1 MEPNSLKWVGS
12 SCGLHGPYIFYKAFK
27 FYRDG
32 KPRILSLGD
41 FFFVRCKPEDP
52 ICIAE
57 LQLLWEERTS
67 KQLLSSSKLYF
78 LPEDTP
84 LGRTVTHG
92 EHEVIAVSEKVI
104 VRLEDLVKWTIPDFS
119 GWAHGLK
126 AEPLKPSV
134 LRELGTNGR
143 REALHRYRESTL
155 TSGLNFKD
163 VQRERAQLGQEEDGR
178 KVLVLSYPQYCRY
191 RSVLARLRE
200 QPSSL
205 LIDHTVLA
213 LGGIAALGGSTRI
226 LYCRDTFEHPALLQ
240 NESIC
245 DEFAPNLKGRPR
257 KKKLSISQRRDFQG
271 QAQGQGSSGS
281 TQGST
286 AVAAQDPSSP
296 ESKTTTKVKPN
307 CKTVPN
313 GKITPASKHKANGLS
328 KKSSAEEKERGKD
341 KEKEKEE
348 RSEKEEKKEEETS
361 EESRAEEQAFLVA
374 LYKYMKDRD
383 TPIERIPFLGF
394 KQINLWTMF
403 QAAQKLGGYELITV
417 RRQWKHVYDEL
428 GGNPSSTSAATCTRR
443 HYERLLLPYE
453 RHIKGEQDKPLPLAK
468 PRKQEASQEKTSGAK
483 AKGVG
488 AKKLK
493 GPHNPKLGS
502 KKDRGETVKGQ
513 EQSQDSKGKEESHE
527 LSTDIKQEVSM
538 RDEPIVIEEEELHL
552 TLKKEE
558 SLAVEQPSPLCPK
571 EPDCRTPHDGLP
583 LHTGSGPQ
591 PEWRQISEA
600 LQAKLTCEQQTEGHF
615 IPKNPYLP
623 HRWDQ
628 NKPAGHVALP
638 EASSRVKDSIESHGG
653 RVGKVLPMCKQA
665 ERQCV
670 DLSIDS
676 FPEKEDYGVIKK
688 ESSQGPAQ
696 TAAYCKASQG
706 VMSPLAK
713 KKLLSQVCE
722 SNPFSFTS
730 PSLQPPPSTA
740 ASSLPV
746 ISVAEREKE
755 KIKGEEEVVGQRHG
769 CVSDNIP
776 EVAPIFRPSVI
787 QHAQSSKPHQQA
799 TSGPSERSASGELSE
814 TYNCRTSHHLQPQV
828 NPPWQPYLPQSHTQ
842 DSVENAGEKL
852 LQGPAAPPRSYA
864 ADCYSS
870 PHLHSLYRQ
879 TENCLSQERIVSF
892 ANGERREH
900 YTRDREGSQGFVCG
914 GLEQEGLAYRSH
926 YSDRTQ
932 THGESRE
939 ADDEPRDFTISKPLS
954 QRVSSFSKPSFCSL
968 PYPIMHQGLDSHPKA
983 CRVPPMTISPPK
995 QSSSE
1000 SSQPFPS
1007 PKASSDSSLTIPIR
1021 PSKRSLLE
1029 PDNEEVPE
1037 RKVRVVTP
1045 IHPAGSIRRSDPE
1058 ELKPAEPAHAVHLNN
1073 HLPEG
1078 HPTTTFPP
1086 PHAAHLYPSMYPP
1099 GSLVSPG
1106 AQDGL
1111 QQHPGLQY
1119 LKSQSAVSP
1128 LVPSLAFHPM
1138 MLHRQ
1143 LLASSA
1149 SPHHFYRHPGGAA
1162 LYGDLL
1168 HHLYPLSTLPPPQL
1182 SSVHPS
1188 TRL

>member
-27 FYRDG
+27 FNRDT
-32 KPRILSLGD
+32 KPRILALGD

-84 LGRTVTHG
+84 QGRTVANG

-104 VRLEDLVKWTIPDFS
+104 VRLEDLVKWTVPDFS
-119 GWAHGLK
+119 GWANGLK
-126 AEPLKPSV
+126 VEPLKPSV

-226 LYCRDTFEHPALLQ
+226 LYCRDTFEHPTLLQ

-257 KKKLSISQRRDFQG
+257 KKKLSFSQRRDSQG
-271 QAQGQGSSGS
+271 QAQGQGLSGS
-281 TQGST
+281 TQSST
-286 AVAAQDPSSP
+286 SAAVQDPSSP
-296 ESKTTTKVKPN
+296 ESKAANKVRPT

-313 GKITPASKHKANGLS
+313 GKITTPAKQKATGLG
-328 KKSSAEEKERGKD
+328 KKSSAEEKERGK
-341 KEKEKEE
+341 EKEKEE
-348 RSEKEEKKEEETS
+348 RSEKKEEKKEEETS

-374 LYKYMKDRD
+374 LYKYMKERD

-468 PRKQEASQEKTSGAK
+468 PRKQDAGQEKASAAGVK

-493 GPHNPKLGS
+493 SPNNSKLAS
-502 KKDRGETVKGQ
+502 KKDRGETAKGQ
-513 EQSQDSKGKEESHE
+513 EQSQNSKGPEENHE
-527 LSTDIKQEVSM
+527 LSAAIKKEVSLL
-538 RDEPIVIEEEELHL
+538 DEPIVIEEKESNL
-552 TLKKEE
+552 TPKKEE
-558 SLAVEQPSPLCPK
+558 ALAVEQPPSLCSK
-571 EPDCRTPHDGLP
+571 EPDCRAPQAGLP
-583 LHTGSGPQ
+583 LNTGPAPQ
-591 PEWRQISEA
+591 TEWRQISEA
-600 LQAKLTCEQQTEGHF
+600 VQAKLMGEQQTEGHF
-615 IPKNPYLP
+615 IPKNPYLL

-628 NKPAGHVALP
+628 NKSAGHIALP
-638 EASSRVKDSIESHGG
+638 ESFSKVKDSNENHGG
-653 RVGKVLPMCKQA
+653 RVGKVLPMCKPTDG
-665 ERQCV
+665 QCMN
-670 DLSIDS
+670 LSTDS
-676 FPEKEDYGVIKK
+676 YLDKEDYGVNKK
-688 ESSQGPAQ
+688 EAAQGPGQA
-696 TAAYCKASQG
+696 AAYCKTSQG

-722 SNPFSFTS
+722 SKSFSFT
-730 PSLQPPPSTA
+730 LQPPPPTA

-746 ISVAEREKE
+746 ISVAEQEKE
-755 KIKGEEEVVGQRHG
+755 KRKSEEELVGQKRG
-769 CVSDNIP
+769 CSSDSIP

-787 QHAQSSKPHQQA
+787 QHAQSSKAHQQPS
-799 TSGPSERSASGELSE
+799 SGPSERTTGGELSD
-814 TYNCRTSHHLQPQV
+814 TYSCRTSHHLQPQV
-828 NPPWQPYLPQSHTQ
+828 SAPWQPYLPRTQ
-842 DSVENAGEKL
+842 DAVENGGEKL
-852 LQGPAAPPRSYA
+852 LQGPASQSRTYTG
-864 ADCYSS
+864 DCYSS

-879 TENCLSQERIVSF
+879 TESCLSQERMGGFSS
-892 ANGERREH
+892 GEQREH

-914 GLEQEGLAYRSH
+914 SLEQEGLAYRSH

-939 ADDEPRDFTISKPLS
+939 AEDEPRDFTISKPLS
-954 QRVSSFSKPSFCSL
+954 QRVSSFSKPPFCSL
-968 PYPIMHQGLDSHPKA
+968 SYPIMHQSLDSHPKA

-995 QSSSE
+995 QSPEQSP
-1000 SSQPFPS
+1000 QPFPS
-1007 PKASSDSSLTIPIR
+1007 PKASGESPLTSQIR
-1021 PSKRSLLE
+1021 PSKRSLVE
-1029 PDNEEVPE
+1029 PESEDAPE

-1045 IHPAGSIRRSDPE
+1045 IHPASTIRRSDPE
-1058 ELKPAEPAHAVHLNN
+1058 ELKPAEPAHAIHLNN

-1078 HPTTTFPP
+1078 HATTTFPP
-1086 PHAAHLYPSMYPP
+1086 PHAAPLYAGMYPH
-1099 GSLVSPG
+1099 GSLVTPG

-1111 QQHPGLQY
+1111 QQHPSLQY

-1128 LVPSLAFHPM
+1128 LVPPLAFHSM

-1143 LLASSA
+1143 LLASSP

>member
-27 FYRDG
+27 FNRDA
-32 KPRILSLGD
+32 KPRILALGD

-84 LGRTVTHG
+84 QGRIVAHG

-104 VRLEDLVKWTIPDFS
+104 VRLEDLVKWTVPDFS
-119 GWAHGLK
+119 GWGNGLK
-126 AEPLKPSV
+126 VEPLKSSV

-200 QPSSL
+200 QPSPL

-226 LYCRDTFEHPALLQ
+226 LYCRDTFDHPTLLQ
-240 NESIC
+240 YESIC

-257 KKKLSISQRRDFQG
+257 KKKLSISQRRDSQG

-281 TQGST
+281 SQSST

-313 GKITPASKHKANGLS
+313 GKITTPAKQKTTGLN
-328 KKSSAEEKERGKD
+328 KKSSTEEKDRG
-341 KEKEKEE
+341 KEKEE
-348 RSEKEEKKEEETS
+348 RSERREEKKEDEAS
-361 EESRAEEQAFLVA
+361 EENRAEEQAFLVA
-374 LYKYMKDRD
+374 LYKYMKERD

-468 PRKQEASQEKTSGAK
+468 PRKQESSQEKASATGAK

-488 AKKLK
+488 AKKPK
-493 GPHNPKLGS
+493 GPNNLQPGS

-513 EQSQDSKGKEESHE
+513 EHSQDSNGKEENYE
-527 LSTDIKQEVSM
+527 LSTAIKKEVSLQE
-538 RDEPIVIEEEELHL
+538 EPIVIEEEELHL

-558 SLAVEQPSPLCPK
+558 SLAVEQSSSLCPK
-571 EPDCRTPHDGLP
+571 EPDCRAPHAGLP
-583 LHTGSGPQ
+583 LHMGPGPH
-591 PEWRQISEA
+591 PEWRPVSEA
-600 LQAKLTCEQQTEGHF
+600 LQSKLSGEQQTEGHF

-638 EASSRVKDSIESHGG
+638 EPFSKVKDFIENHGG

-665 ERQCV
+665 DGQCI
-670 DLSIDS
+670 DLSTDS
-676 FPEKEDYGVIKK
+676 FPEKDDYGVIKK
-688 ESSQGPAQ
+688 ESSQSSGQ

-722 SNPFSFTS
+722 SNSFTFS
-730 PSLQPPPSTA
+730 SHPLQPPPPTT

-746 ISVAEREKE
+746 ISVAERDKE
-755 KIKGEEEVVGQRHG
+755 KKKSEEEVIGQRRG
-769 CVSDNIP
+769 SDNIP

-787 QHAQSSKPHQQA
+787 QHAQSSKAHQQ
-799 TSGPSERSASGELSE
+799 TNNGQSERSISGDLSD
-814 TYNCRTSHHLQPQV
+814 TYSCRTSHQIQLKV
-828 NPPWQPYLPQSHTQ
+828 SAPWQPYLPQTQ
-842 DSVENAGEKL
+842 DGAENNGEKL
-852 LQGPAAPPRSYA
+852 LQGPAAQSRSYPG
-864 ADCYSS
+864 DCYSS

-879 TENCLSQERIVSF
+879 TESCLNQERLVGF
-892 ANGERREH
+892 ASGERREH

-914 GLEQEGLAYRSH
+914 SLEQEGLAYRSH

-932 THGESRE
+932 TREESRE
-939 ADDEPRDFTISKPLS
+939 TEDEPRDFTVSKPLS
-954 QRVSSFSKPSFCSL
+954 QRVSSFSKPTFCSL
-968 PYPIMHQGLDSHPKA
+968 PYSIMHQGLDSHPKA
-983 CRVPPMTISPPK
+983 CRVPPMTICPPK
-995 QSSSE
+995 QSSVE
-1000 SSQPFPS
+1000 SSQTFPS
-1007 PKASSDSSLTIPIR
+1007 SKASGELSLTSPIR
-1021 PSKRSLLE
+1021 PNKRSLVE
-1029 PDNEEVPE
+1029 PESEDAPE

-1045 IHPAGSIRRSDPE
+1045 IHPAGTIRRSDPE
-1058 ELKPAEPAHAVHLNN
+1058 ELKPAEPAHAIHLNN

-1086 PHAAHLYPSMYPP
+1086 PHAAPLYAGMYPH
-1099 GSLVSPG
+1099 GSLVSAG
-1106 AQDGL
+1106 AQDRL

-1128 LVPSLAFHPM
+1128 LVPPLPFPPVM
-1138 MLHRQ
+1138 FHRQ
-1143 LLASSA
+1143 LLPSSP

>member
-27 FYRDG
+27 FNRDS

-84 LGRTVTHG
+84 QGRTVTHG

-104 VRLEDLVKWTIPDFS
+104 VRLEDLVKWTVPDFS
-119 GWAHGLK
+119 GWSHCLK
-126 AEPLKPSV
+126 AEPLKQSV

-226 LYCRDTFEHPALLQ
+226 LYCRDTFENPALLQ

-257 KKKLSISQRRDFQG
+257 KKKLSISQRRDSQS
-271 QAQGQGSSGS
+271 QAQGQGSSWLN
-281 TQGST
+281 QGSN
-286 AVAAQDPSSP
+286 ARAAQDPCSP
-296 ESKTTTKVKPN
+296 ETRTTSKVKPN

-313 GKITPASKHKANGLS
+313 GKITTAAKHKASSLS
-328 KKSSAEEKERGKD
+328 KRSSAEEKERGKD

-348 RSEKEEKKEEETS
+348 RNEKEEKKEEETS
-361 EESRAEEQAFLVA
+361 EESRAEEQAFLVE
-374 LYKYMKDRD
+374 LYKYMKERD

-453 RHIKGEQDKPLPLAK
+453 RHIKGEQDKPLPLTK
-468 PRKQEASQEKTSGAK
+468 PRKQEASQEKASGAK

-493 GPHNPKLGS
+493 VPITPKLES

-513 EQSQDSKGKEESHE
+513 EQSQDSKEKEENHE
-527 LSTDIKQEVSM
+527 LSTAIKQEISL

-558 SLAVEQPSPLCPK
+558 SLAGEQPSSLCPK
-571 EPDCRTPHDGLP
+571 EPDCRAPHAGLL
-583 LHTGSGPQ
+583 LHTGPGPQ
-591 PEWRQISEA
+591 LEWRQISEV
-600 LQAKLTCEQQTEGHF
+600 LQVKRSCEQQTEGHF

-638 EASSRVKDSIESHGG
+638 ESSSRVKDSTENHGG
-653 RVGKVLPMCKQA
+653 RVGKVLPMCKQ
-665 ERQCV
+665 EDRQCI
-670 DLSIDS
+670 DLSTDS

-688 ESSQGPAQ
+688 ESTQSPAQ
-696 TAAYCKASQG
+696 TAAYCKTRQG

-730 PSLQPPPSTA
+730 SSLRPPPPTA

-755 KIKGEEEVVGQRHG
+755 KRKGEEEVAGQRS
-769 CVSDNIP
+769 VSDNIP
-776 EVAPIFRPSVI
+776 EVSPIFRPSVI

-799 TSGPSERSASGELSE
+799 TSGPSERSTAGELSD
-814 TYNCRTSHHLQPQV
+814 TFSCRTSHHLQPQV
-828 NPPWQPYLPQSHTQ
+828 SAPWQPYLTRTRAQ
-842 DSVENAGEKL
+842 DGVENTGESL
-852 LQGPAAPPRSYA
+852 LHGPAAQSRSYA
-864 ADCYSS
+864 GDCYSS

-879 TENCLSQERIVSF
+879 TENCLSQERMASF
-892 ANGERREH
+892 PNGERREH
-900 YTRDREGSQGFVCG
+900 YARDREGSQGFVCG
-914 GLEQEGLAYRSH
+914 GLEQEGLAFRSH

-932 THGESRE
+932 THGERRE
-939 ADDEPRDFTISKPLS
+939 AEDEPRDFTIAKPLS
-954 QRVSSFSKPSFCSL
+954 QRVSSFSKPSFCSI
-968 PYPIMHQGLDSHPKA
+968 PYSILHQGLDSHPKA

-995 QSSSE
+995 QSPAE

-1007 PKASSDSSLTIPIR
+1007 PKASGDSSLTSPIR
-1021 PSKRSLLE
+1021 PSKRSLVE
-1029 PDNEEVPE
+1029 PESEEVPE

-1045 IHPAGSIRRSDPE
+1045 IHPAGTIRRSDPE

-1078 HPTTTFPP
+1078 HPATTYP
-1086 PHAAHLYPSMYPP
+1086 PHHAAPFYPGMFAP

-1128 LVPSLAFHPM
+1128 LVPPLAFHSM
-1138 MLHRQ
+1138 MLQRQ

>member
-27 FYRDG
+27 FHRGG
-32 KPRILSLGD
+32 KPRILALGD

-52 ICIAE
+52 VCIAE

-84 LGRTVTHG
+84 QGRAVAQHG

-104 VRLEDLVKWTIPDFS
+104 VRLSDLVKWTVPDFS
-119 GWAHGLK
+119 GWDNGLK
-126 AEPLKPSV
+126 VEPLKPSV

-143 REALHRYRESTL
+143 REGLHRYRESTL

-163 VQRERAQLGQEEDGR
+163 VQRERSQLGQEEDGR

-226 LYCRDTFEHPALLQ
+226 LYCRDTFEHPTLLQ

-257 KKKLSISQRRDFQG
+257 KKKLSISQRRDSQG
-271 QAQGQGSSGS
+271 QAPGQGSSGER
-281 TQGST
+281 
-286 AVAAQDPSSP
+286 AK
-296 ESKTTTKVKPN
+296 ER
-307 CKTVPN
+307 
-313 GKITPASKHKANGLS
+313 
-328 KKSSAEEKERGKD
+328 EEK
-341 KEKEKEE
+341 
-348 RSEKEEKKEEETS
+348 SEQKEEKDDEETS

-374 LYKYMKDRD
+374 LYKYMKERD

-453 RHIKGEQDKPLPLAK
+453 RHLKGEQDKPLPLAK
-468 PRKQEASQEKTSGAK
+468 PRKQESSQEKASTAGAK
-483 AKGVG
+483 TKAVG

-493 GPHNPKLGS
+493 GPKPGS
-502 KKDRGETVKGQ
+502 KKDKGETSQ
-513 EQSQDSKGKEESHE
+513 EQTQVSPNCCLIRI
-527 LSTDIKQEVSM
+527 LSV
-538 RDEPIVIEEEELHL
+538 PIF
-552 TLKKEE
+552 
-558 SLAVEQPSPLCPK
+558 
-571 EPDCRTPHDGLP
+571 R
-583 LHTGSGPQ
+583 
-591 PEWRQISEA
+591 
-600 LQAKLTCEQQTEGHF
+600 HF
-615 IPKNPYLP
+615 IPKNLYLS

-638 EASSRVKDSIESHGG
+638 EHFSKVKDSIENHGG

-665 ERQCV
+665 DEQCI
-670 DLSIDS
+670 DLSTDS
-676 FPEKEDYGVIKK
+676 FSEKEDYSVLKK
-688 ESSQGPAQ
+688 ESTQGSGQ
-696 TAAYCKASQG
+696 TAYCKASQG

-713 KKLLSQVCE
+713 KKLLSQVCD
-722 SNPFSFTS
+722 SNPYSF
-730 PSLQPPPSTA
+730 SLQSPPPTA
-740 ASSLPV
+740 TSSLPLILV
-746 ISVAEREKE
+746 SERDKE
-755 KIKGEEEVVGQRHG
+755 KIKSDEEVVRQRHKG
-769 CVSDNIP
+769 LSDNIP

-787 QHAQSSKPHQQA
+787 QHAQSTKAHQQS
-799 TSGPSERSASGELSE
+799 TGGPSERGTAGEPSD
-814 TYNCRTSHHLQPQV
+814 TYSCRASHHLQPQASV
-828 NPPWQPYLPQSHTQ
+828 PWQPYLPRTQTQ
-842 DSVENAGEKL
+842 DGAETTEEKL
-852 LQGPAAPPRSYA
+852 LQSSAAQSRSYA
-864 ADCYSS
+864 GDCYSS

-879 TENCLSQERIVSF
+879 TESCLSKERMPGFGS
-892 ANGERREH
+892 GERREH
-900 YTRDREGSQGFVCG
+900 YSRDREGSQSFACG
-914 GLEQEGLAYRSH
+914 SLEQEGMAYRSH

-932 THGESRE
+932 THGENGE
-939 ADDEPRDFTISKPLS
+939 AEDEPRDFTISKPLS
-954 QRVSSFSKPSFCSL
+954 QRVSSFSKTPFCGLS
-968 PYPIMHQGLDSHPKA
+968 YPIMHHGLDSHPKA
-983 CRVPPMTISPPK
+983 CRVQPMTISPPK
-995 QSSSE
+995 QSSPE
-1000 SSQPFPS
+1000 SSQSFSS
-1007 PKASSDSSLTIPIR
+1007 PKPAGELPLSSTIR
-1021 PSKRSLLE
+1021 PSKRSLVE
-1029 PDNEEVPE
+1029 PESDDPPE

-1045 IHPAGSIRRSDPE
+1045 IHPASTIRRSDPE
-1058 ELKPAEPAHAVHLNN
+1058 ELKPAEPALAIHLNN

-1078 HPTTTFPP
+1078 HPTTSFPP
-1086 PHAAHLYPSMYPP
+1086 PHAAPLYAGIYPH
-1099 GSLVSPG
+1099 GTLVSAGP
-1106 AQDGL
+1106 QDGL

-1128 LVPSLAFHPM
+1128 LVPSFAIHSM
-1138 MLHRQ
+1138 MFHRQ
-1143 LLASSA
+1143 LLASSP
-1149 SPHHFYRHPGGAA
+1149 SPHHFYRQPGGAP

>member
-27 FYRDG
+27 FHRDG

-57 LQLLWEERTS
+57 LQLLWEERTN

-84 LGRTVTHG
+84 QGRTVTHG

-104 VRLEDLVKWTIPDFS
+104 VRLEDLVKWTVPDFS
-119 GWAHGLK
+119 GWVHCLK
-126 AEPLKPSV
+126 AEPLKSSV
-134 LRELGTNGR
+134 LQELGTNGR

-163 VQRERAQLGQEEDGR
+163 VQRERSQLGQEEDGR

-191 RSVLARLRE
+191 RSVLARVRE

-257 KKKLSISQRRDFQG
+257 KKKLSISQRRDSQS
-271 QAQGQGSSGS
+271 QAQGQGSLGS

-286 AVAAQDPSSP
+286 AVAAQDPCSP

-313 GKITPASKHKANGLS
+313 GKINPAAKPKANGLS
-328 KKSSAEEKERGKD
+328 KKSSAEEKERGK
-341 KEKEKEE
+341 EKEKEE
-348 RSEKEEKKEEETS
+348 RNEKEEMKEEDTS

-374 LYKYMKDRD
+374 LYKYMKERD

-468 PRKQEASQEKTSGAK
+468 SKKQEGSQEKPSGAK
-483 AKGVG
+483 AKGMG

-493 GPHNPKLGS
+493 GPNNPKLGS
-502 KKDRGETVKGQ
+502 KKDEGETVKGQ
-513 EQSQDSKGKEESHE
+513 EQSQDSKVKEENDE
-527 LSTDIKQEVSM
+527 LSTAVKQEVSL

-558 SLAVEQPSPLCPK
+558 SLEVEQLSSLCQK
-571 EPDCRTPHDGLP
+571 EPDCRAPHAGLP
-583 LHTGSGPQ
+583 LHTGPGPQ

-600 LQAKLTCEQQTEGHF
+600 LQPKLSCEKQIEGHF
-615 IPKNPYLP
+615 IPKNLYLP

-638 EASSRVKDSIESHGG
+638 ETSSRVKNSIESHGG

-665 ERQCV
+665 DRECI
-670 DLSIDS
+670 DLSTDS
-676 FPEKEDYGVIKK
+676 FAEKEDYGLIKR
-688 ESSQGPAQ
+688 ESTQSPAQ

-730 PSLQPPPSTA
+730 PSLQPPPPTA

-746 ISVAEREKE
+746 ILMSEREKE
-755 KIKGEEEVVGQRHG
+755 KTKGEEEVVGKRHG
-769 CVSDNIP
+769 CMSDSIP

-799 TSGPSERSASGELSE
+799 TSGPSEKSAAGELSE
-814 TYNCRTSHHLQPQV
+814 TYSCRTSHHLQPPV
-828 NPPWQPYLPQSHTQ
+828 NPPWQPYLPRTHTQ
-842 DSVENAGEKL
+842 DGGDSAGETL
-852 LQGPAAPPRSYA
+852 LQGPTPQPRSYA
-864 ADCYSS
+864 SDCYSS

-879 TENCLSQERIVSF
+879 TENCLSQERIAGF
-892 ANGERREH
+892 PNGERREH
-900 YTRDREGSQGFVCG
+900 YTRDRDGSQAFVCG

-932 THGESRE
+932 SHGERRE
-939 ADDEPRDFTISKPLS
+939 VEDEPRDFTISKPLS

-983 CRVPPMTISPPK
+983 CRVPPMNISPPK
-995 QSSSE
+995 QSPVE

-1007 PKASSDSSLTIPIR
+1007 PKASSDSSLTSPIR
-1021 PSKRSLLE
+1021 PSKRSLVE
-1029 PDNEEVPE
+1029 PESEEVPE

-1045 IHPAGSIRRSDPE
+1045 IHPAGAIRRSDPE

-1078 HPTTTFPP
+1078 HPTTTYP
-1086 PHAAHLYPSMYPP
+1086 PHHAAPFYPGMYAP

-1128 LVPSLAFHPM
+1128 LMPPLAFHSM

-1143 LLASSA
+1143 LLASSP

-1168 HHLYPLSTLPPPQL
+1168 HHLYPLSTLPPQL

>member
-27 FYRDG
+27 FNRDG

-84 LGRTVTHG
+84 QGRTVSHG

-104 VRLEDLVKWTIPDFS
+104 VRLEDLVKWTVPDFS
-119 GWAHGLK
+119 GWAHGLR

-155 TSGLNFKD
+155 TSGLNFRD
-163 VQRERAQLGQEEDGR
+163 IQRERAQLGQEEDGR
-178 KVLVLSYPQYCRY
+178 RVLVLSYPQYCRY

-205 LIDHTVLA
+205 LTDHTVLA
-213 LGGIAALGGSTRI
+213 LGGIAALGGNTRI

-240 NESIC
+240 NESVC

-257 KKKLSISQRRDFQG
+257 KKKLSISQRRDSQG
-271 QAQGQGSSGS
+271 QAQGQGQGSSGS
-281 TQGST
+281 NQGS
-286 AVAAQDPSSP
+286 AAAQDPCSLDI
-296 ESKTTTKVKPN
+296 KTPNKVKHN
-307 CKTVPN
+307 CKVTLPN
-313 GKITPASKHKANGLS
+313 GKITPAAKPKANGLS
-328 KKSSAEEKERGKD
+328 KKSPAEDREKGREKER
-341 KEKEKEE
+341 EKEE
-348 RSEKEEKKEEETS
+348 RNEKEERKEEETS

-374 LYKYMKDRD
+374 LYKYMKERD

-453 RHIKGEQDKPLPLAK
+453 RHVKGEKDKPLPLAK
-468 PRKQEASQEKTSGAK
+468 PRKPDGSQEKATIK

-488 AKKLK
+488 VKKSK
-493 GPHNPKLGS
+493 SPNNPKQGI
-502 KKDRGETVKGQ
+502 KKERGETVKGQ
-513 EQSQDSKGKEESHE
+513 EESQDSKVKEENRE
-527 LSTDIKQEVSM
+527 LSTAIKQEASL

-558 SLAVEQPSPLCPK
+558 SLAVEQPSSLCPK
-571 EPDCRTPHDGLP
+571 EPDCRAPHAGLP
-583 LHTGSGPQ
+583 LHREPSPQ

-600 LQAKLTCEQQTEGHF
+600 LQEKLTSEQQIEGHF
-615 IPKNPYLP
+615 IPRNPYLP

-638 EASSRVKDSIESHGG
+638 EPTSRVKDSIESHGG
-653 RVGKVLPMCKQA
+653 RVGKVLPMCKPS
-665 ERQCV
+665 V
-670 DLSIDS
+670 DSSTDS
-676 FPEKEDYGVIKK
+676 FPEKEDYGIIKK
-688 ESSQGPAQ
+688 ESAQGPTQ

-722 SNPFSFTS
+722 TNPFSFTS
-730 PSLQPPPSTA
+730 PSLQPPPPPPLVPP
-740 ASSLPV
+740 SLPA
-746 ISVAEREKE
+746 ISVVERERE
-755 KIKGEEEVVGQRHG
+755 RRKGEEEAAGQRPG
-769 CVSDNIP
+769 CVTDSSQ
-776 EVAPIFRPSVI
+776 EVAPVFRPSVI
-787 QHAQSSKPHQQA
+787 QHAQSSKPPQQA
-799 TSGPSERSASGELSE
+799 SGGPAERSPLGELSE
-814 TYNCRTSHHLQPQV
+814 TYGCRTSHHLQPQV
-828 NPPWQPYLPQSHTQ
+828 NPPWQPYLPRTHAQ
-842 DSVENAGEKL
+842 DGVENAGEKL
-852 LQGPAAPPRSYA
+852 LQVPSAQPQSYA
-864 ADCYSS
+864 GDCYSS

-879 TENCLSQERIVSF
+879 TENCLSQERMAGF
-892 ANGERREH
+892 PNGERRGH
-900 YTRDREGSQGFVCG
+900 YTRDSESSQAFICSS
-914 GLEQEGLAYRSH
+914 LEREGLAYRSH

-932 THGESRE
+932 THGDSRE
-939 ADDEPRDFTISKPLS
+939 AEDEPRDFTISKPLS
-954 QRVSSFSKPSFCSL
+954 QRISSFSKPSFCSL

-983 CRVPPMTISPPK
+983 CRVPPMTISAPK
-995 QSSSE
+995 QSPVE
-1000 SSQPFPS
+1000 PSQPFPS
-1007 PKASSDSSLTIPIR
+1007 PKTSPDTSLTSSIR
-1021 PSKRSLLE
+1021 PSKRSLAE
-1029 PDNEEVPE
+1029 PENEGVPD
-1037 RKVRVVTP
+1037 RKIRVVTP
-1045 IHPAGSIRRSDPE
+1045 MHPAAAIRRGDPE

-1078 HPTTTFPP
+1078 HPATTYPP
-1086 PHAAHLYPSMYPP
+1086 PHAAPLYAGMYPP
-1099 GSLVSPG
+1099 GSLVSPRH
-1106 AQDGL
+1106 QDGL

-1119 LKSQSAVSP
+1119 LKSQTAVSP
-1128 LVPSLAFHPM
+1128 LVPPLAFHSM

-1143 LLASSA
+1143 LMATGP

>member
-1 MEPNSLKWVGS
+1 MSPSLFAHSGVDFSQGIVQSDMEYL
-12 SCGLHGPYIFYKAFK
+12 
-27 FYRDG
+27 R
-32 KPRILSLGD
+32 
-41 FFFVRCKPEDP
+41 
-52 ICIAE
+52 
-57 LQLLWEERTS
+57 
-67 KQLLSSSKLYF
+67 
-78 LPEDTP
+78 
-84 LGRTVTHG
+84 
-92 EHEVIAVSEKVI
+92 HEVIAVSEKVI
-104 VRLEDLVKWTIPDFS
+104 VRLEDLVKWTVPDFS
-119 GWAHGLK
+119 GWTHCLK

-178 KVLVLSYPQYCRY
+178 KVLVLSYPQYCRF

-257 KKKLSISQRRDFQG
+257 KKKLSISQRRDSQS

-286 AVAAQDPSSP
+286 AVAAQDPCSP
-296 ESKTTTKVKPN
+296 DSRTTTKVKPN
-307 CKTVPN
+307 CKMVPN
-313 GKITPASKHKANGLS
+313 GKIPPAAKHRAYGLS
-328 KKSSAEEKERGKD
+328 KRSSAEEKERGKD

-348 RSEKEEKKEEETS
+348 RNEREEMKEEETS
-361 EESRAEEQAFLVA
+361 EESQAEEQAFLVE
-374 LYKYMKDRD
+374 LYKYMKERD

-453 RHIKGEQDKPLPLAK
+453 RHVKGEHDKPLPSLK
-468 PRKQEASQEKTSGAK
+468 PKKLEGGQEKASGAK

-488 AKKLK
+488 PKKFK
-493 GPHNPKLGS
+493 GSNNPKLGS
-502 KKDRGETVKGQ
+502 KKDGGEAVKDQ
-513 EQSQDSKGKEESHE
+513 EQSQDSKEKEEDHE
-527 LSTDIKQEVSM
+527 LPTSIKQEVSL
-538 RDEPIVIEEEELHL
+538 RDEPIVIEEEELHV

-558 SLAVEQPSPLCPK
+558 SLAVEQPSSLCPK
-571 EPDCRTPHDGLP
+571 EPDCRAPHAGLS
-583 LHTGSGPQ
+583 LHTGPGPR

-600 LQAKLTCEQQTEGHF
+600 LQAKLSCEQQTEGHF
-615 IPKNPYLP
+615 IPKIPYLP

-628 NKPAGHVALP
+628 NRPAGHVALP
-638 EASSRVKDSIESHGG
+638 EPSSRVKDSIESHGG

-665 ERQCV
+665 DRQCI
-670 DLSIDS
+670 DLSTDS
-676 FPEKEDYGVIKK
+676 FPEKEDYVAIKK
-688 ESSQGPAQ
+688 ESTQNPAQ
-696 TAAYCKASQG
+696 TAAYCKSSQG

-730 PSLQPPPSTA
+730 PSLQPPHPTA
-740 ASSLPV
+740 TSSLPV
-746 ISVAEREKE
+746 ISVPEREREKR
-755 KIKGEEEVVGQRHG
+755 KGDEEVVGHRHG
-769 CVSDNIP
+769 CVSDSIP

-799 TSGPSERSASGELSE
+799 AGGPSERSAAGELSE
-814 TYNCRTSHHLQPQV
+814 AYSCRTSRHLQPQV
-828 NPPWQPYLPQSHTQ
+828 NPPWQPYLPNAHAQ
-842 DSVENAGEKL
+842 DAVENAGETL
-852 LQGPAAPPRSYA
+852 LQGPASQPRSYTG
-864 ADCYSS
+864 DCYSS

-879 TENCLSQERIVSF
+879 TENCLSQERMVGF
-892 ANGERREH
+892 PNGDRRER
-900 YTRDREGSQGFVCG
+900 YIRDHESSFVCG

-926 YSDRTQ
+926 YGDRTQ
-932 THGESRE
+932 THLERRE
-939 ADDEPRDFTISKPLS
+939 ADDEPRDFTIAKPLS
-954 QRVSSFSKPSFCSL
+954 QRGSSFSKPSFCSL
-968 PYPIMHQGLDSHPKA
+968 PYHIMHQGLDSHPKA

-995 QSSSE
+995 QNPAE

-1007 PKASSDSSLTIPIR
+1007 PKAPNNSSLASPIR
-1021 PSKRSLLE
+1021 PSKRSLVE
-1029 PDNEEVPE
+1029 HDGEDVPE

-1045 IHPAGSIRRSDPE
+1045 VHPAGAIRRSDPE

-1078 HPTTTFPP
+1078 HPTTTYP
-1086 PHAAHLYPSMYPP
+1086 PHLYTAMYPP
-1099 GSLVSPG
+1099 GSLISHG
-1106 AQDGL
+1106 DGL
-1111 QQHPGLQY
+1111 HPGLQY

-1128 LVPSLAFHPM
+1128 LMPPLAFHSM

-1143 LLASSA
+1143 LLAASP

>member
-27 FYRDG
+27 FHRDG

-84 LGRTVTHG
+84 QGRTVTHG

-104 VRLEDLVKWTIPDFS
+104 VRLEDLVKWTVPDFS
-119 GWAHGLK
+119 GWAHCLK
-126 AEPLKPSV
+126 AEPLKQSV

-191 RSVLARLRE
+191 RSVLMRLRE

-226 LYCRDTFEHPALLQ
+226 LYCRDTFEHPTLLQ

-257 KKKLSISQRRDFQG
+257 KKKPSISQRRDSQG
-271 QAQGQGSSGS
+271 QAQGQGSSGLN
-281 TQGST
+281 QGST
-286 AVAAQDPSSP
+286 VVAAQDPCST
-296 ESKTTTKVKPN
+296 ESKASTKVKPN

-313 GKITPASKHKANGLS
+313 GKISPAAKHKANGLS

-341 KEKEKEE
+341 KEKEKEKEE
-348 RSEKEEKKEEETS
+348 RHEKEEKKEEETS
-361 EESRAEEQAFLVA
+361 EESRAEEQAFLVE
-374 LYKYMKDRD
+374 LYKYMKERD

-453 RHIKGEQDKPLPLAK
+453 RHIKGEQDKPLPLTK
-468 PRKQEASQEKTSGAK
+468 PRKQDGDKEKVSGAK
-483 AKGVG
+483 KLG

-493 GPHNPKLGS
+493 GLNTPKSES

-513 EQSQDSKGKEESHE
+513 EQSQDSKGKDENCE
-527 LSTDIKQEVSM
+527 LSAAIKPDRSLL
-538 RDEPIVIEEEELHL
+538 DEPIVIEEEELHL

-558 SLAVEQPSPLCPK
+558 SLAAEQPSSLRPK
-571 EPDCRTPHDGLP
+571 DPDCRVTHAGLP
-583 LHTGSGPQ
+583 LYTGHGPQ
-591 PEWRQISEA
+591 PEWREISEA
-600 LQAKLTCEQQTEGHF
+600 LQVKLSCEQQTEGHF

-638 EASSRVKDSIESHGG
+638 EPSSRVKDSLENHGG
-653 RVGKVLPMCKQA
+653 RVGKVLPMCKQ
-665 ERQCV
+665 EDRQCI
-670 DLSIDS
+670 DLSTD
-676 FPEKEDYGVIKK
+676 EDYGVIKK
-688 ESSQGPAQ
+688 EGPAQ

-722 SNPFSFTS
+722 SNSFSFAS
-730 PSLQPPPSTA
+730 SLQPPPPTA

-746 ISVAEREKE
+746 ISVAEKE
-755 KIKGEEEVVGQRHG
+755 KRKGEKEVVGQRH
-769 CVSDNIP
+769 VSENIP

-787 QHAQSSKPHQQA
+787 QHAQSSKPHQA
-799 TSGPSERSASGELSE
+799 TSGPSERSAAGELSE
-814 TYNCRTSHHLQPQV
+814 TYSCRTSHHLQPQV
-828 NPPWQPYLPQSHTQ
+828 NPPWQPYLPRTNAQ
-842 DSVENAGEKL
+842 DGVENAGEAL
-852 LQGPAAPPRSYA
+852 LHGPAAQPRSYA
-864 ADCYSS
+864 GDCYSS

-879 TENCLSQERIVSF
+879 TENCLSQERMASF
-892 ANGERREH
+892 SNGERREH
-900 YTRDREGSQGFVCG
+900 YSREREGSQGFVCG

-932 THGESRE
+932 THGERRE
-939 ADDEPRDFTISKPLS
+939 AEDEPRDFTISKPLS
-954 QRVSSFSKPSFCSL
+954 QRVSSFSKPPFCNL

-995 QSSSE
+995 QSPAE
-1000 SSQPFPS
+1000 STQPFPS
-1007 PKASSDSSLTIPIR
+1007 PKASSDSSLTSPIR
-1021 PSKRSLLE
+1021 PSKRSLVE
-1029 PDNEEVPE
+1029 PDSEEVPE

-1045 IHPAGSIRRSDPE
+1045 IHPAGAIRRSDPE

-1078 HPTTTFPP
+1078 HPTTTYP
-1086 PHAAHLYPSMYPP
+1086 PHHAAPFYPGMYPP

-1128 LVPSLAFHPM
+1128 LVPPLAFHSM

-1143 LLASSA
+1143 LLASSP

>member
-27 FYRDG
+27 FHRDD

-84 LGRTVTHG
+84 QGRTVTHG

-104 VRLEDLVKWTIPDFS
+104 VRLEDLVKWTVPDFS
-119 GWAHGLK
+119 GWADGLK

-213 LGGIAALGGSTRI
+213 LGGIAALGGNTRI
-226 LYCRDTFEHPALLQ
+226 LYCRDTFEHPTLLQ

-257 KKKLSISQRRDFQG
+257 KKKLSISQRRDSQS

-281 TQGST
+281 NQGST
-286 AVAAQDPSSP
+286 AVAAQDPCSP
-296 ESKTTTKVKPN
+296 ESKSPKVKPN
-307 CKTVPN
+307 CKVVPN
-313 GKITPASKHKANGLS
+313 GKITSAAKHKANNLN
-328 KKSSAEEKERGKD
+328 KKSSAEEKERGK
-341 KEKEKEE
+341 EKEKEE
-348 RSEKEEKKEEETS
+348 RNEKEEKKEEETS
-361 EESRAEEQAFLVA
+361 EESREEEQAFLVE
-374 LYKYMKDRD
+374 LYKYMKERD

-468 PRKQEASQEKTSGAK
+468 PRKQEGSQEKASGAK

-493 GPHNPKLGS
+493 GPNNPKQGNR
-502 KKDRGETVKGQ
+502 KDRGETVKGQ
-513 EQSQDSKGKEESHE
+513 ETSQDSKGQDENHE
-527 LSTDIKQEVSM
+527 LTIGIKQELS
-538 RDEPIVIEEEELHL
+538 DEPIVIEEEELHL

-558 SLAVEQPSPLCPK
+558 SLAAEQPSSLCPK
-571 EPDCRTPHDGLP
+571 EPDCRAPLAGLH
-583 LHTGSGPQ
+583 LHTGPGPQ

-600 LQAKLTCEQQTEGHF
+600 LQGKLTCEQQTEGHF

-638 EASSRVKDSIESHGG
+638 ETTSRVKDSIESHGG

-665 ERQCV
+665 DKQSL
-670 DLSIDS
+670 DLSTDS

-688 ESSQGPAQ
+688 ESAQGPAQ
-696 TAAYCKASQG
+696 MAAYCKASQG

-730 PSLQPPPSTA
+730 SLHSPHPTGGPA
-740 ASSLPV
+740 LPAL
-746 ISVAEREKE
+746 SVTDREKE
-755 KIKGEEEVVGQRHG
+755 KRKGEEEVTGQRHR

-799 TSGPSERSASGELSE
+799 TSGLSERCASGEVSE
-814 TYNCRTSHHLQPQV
+814 TYSCRTSHHLQAQV
-828 NPPWQPYLPQSHTQ
+828 SPPWQPYLPRARTQ

-852 LQGPAAPPRSYA
+852 LQGPAAQTRSYA
-864 ADCYSS
+864 GDCYSS

-879 TENCLSQERIVSF
+879 TENCLSQDRIAGF
-892 ANGERREH
+892 PNGERREH
-900 YTRDREGSQGFVCG
+900 YTREREGSQGFVCG
-914 GLEQEGLAYRSH
+914 SMEQEGLAYRSH
-926 YSDRTQ
+926 YSDKTP
-932 THGESRE
+932 THGDSRE
-939 ADDEPRDFTISKPLS
+939 AEDEPRDFTISKPLS
-954 QRVSSFSKPSFCSL
+954 QRMSSFSKPSFCNL
-968 PYPIMHQGLDSHPKA
+968 PYSIMHQGLDSHPKA

-995 QSSSE
+995 QSSAE

-1007 PKASSDSSLTIPIR
+1007 PKASSDTTLSSPIR
-1021 PSKRSLLE
+1021 PSKRNLVE
-1029 PDNEEVPE
+1029 PDGEEVPE

-1045 IHPAGSIRRSDPE
+1045 IHPACAIRRSDPE

-1078 HPTTTFPP
+1078 HPTTTYPP
-1086 PHAAHLYPSMYPP
+1086 PHAAPLYPGMYPH

-1106 AQDGL
+1106 TQDGL

-1128 LVPSLAFHPM
+1128 LVPPLAFHSM

-1143 LLASSA
+1143 LLASSP

>member
-27 FYRDG
+27 FHRDG

-84 LGRTVTHG
+84 QGRTAIHG

-104 VRLEDLVKWTIPDFS
+104 VRLEDLVKWTVPDFS
-119 GWAHGLK
+119 GWTHCLK

-178 KVLVLSYPQYCRY
+178 KVLVLSYPQYCRF

-257 KKKLSISQRRDFQG
+257 KKKLSISQRRDSQG
-271 QAQGQGSSGS
+271 QGQGSSGS

-286 AVAAQDPSSP
+286 AVAAQDPCSP
-296 ESKTTTKVKPN
+296 DSKTTIKVKPN
-307 CKTVPN
+307 CKMVPN
-313 GKITPASKHKANGLS
+313 GKLNPASRHKAYGLS

-348 RSEKEEKKEEETS
+348 RNEREERKEEETS
-361 EESRAEEQAFLVA
+361 EESRAEEQAFLVE

-453 RHIKGEQDKPLPLAK
+453 RHVKGEHDKPLPLVK
-468 PRKQEASQEKTSGAK
+468 PKKQEGGQEKASGAK

-488 AKKLK
+488 AKKFK
-493 GPHNPKLGS
+493 GFNNPKLGS
-502 KKDRGETVKGQ
+502 RKDRGEAVKDQ
-513 EQSQDSKGKEESHE
+513 EQSQDSKEKEENHE
-527 LSTDIKQEVSM
+527 LPADVKEEVSL
-538 RDEPIVIEEEELHL
+538 RDEPIVIEEEELHV

-558 SLAVEQPSPLCPK
+558 SLAVEQPSSLCPK
-571 EPDCRTPHDGLP
+571 ESDCRAPHAGLS
-583 LHTGSGPQ
+583 LHTGTGPR

-600 LQAKLTCEQQTEGHF
+600 LQAKLSCEQQIDGHF
-615 IPKNPYLP
+615 IPKIPYLP

-628 NKPAGHVALP
+628 NRPAGHVALP
-638 EASSRVKDSIESHGG
+638 EPSSRVKDSIESHGG

-665 ERQCV
+665 DRQCI
-670 DLSIDS
+670 DLSTDS
-676 FPEKEDYGVIKK
+676 FPEKEDYVAIKK
-688 ESSQGPAQ
+688 ESAQNPAQ
-696 TAAYCKASQG
+696 PAAYCKSSQG

-722 SNPFSFTS
+722 SNPFSFTP
-730 PSLQPPPSTA
+730 PSLQPPHPTVT
-740 ASSLPV
+740 SSLPV
-746 ISVAEREKE
+746 VSVPEREREKR
-755 KIKGEEEVVGQRHG
+755 KGDEEAGGQRLG
-769 CVSDNIP
+769 CVSDGVP

-799 TSGPSERSASGELSE
+799 TNGPSERSAAGELPE
-814 TYNCRTSHHLQPQV
+814 TYSCRTSRHLQPQA
-828 NPPWQPYLPQSHTQ
+828 NPPWQPYLPQAHAQ
-842 DSVENAGEKL
+842 DGVENAGETL
-852 LQGPAAPPRSYA
+852 HQGPASQPRSYTS
-864 ADCYSS
+864 DCYSS

-879 TENCLSQERIVSF
+879 TESCLSQERMVGF
-892 ANGERREH
+892 PNGDRRER
-900 YTRDREGSQGFVCG
+900 YIRDHEGSFVCG

-926 YSDRTQ
+926 YGDRTQ
-932 THGESRE
+932 THIERRE

-954 QRVSSFSKPSFCSL
+954 QRGSSFSKPSFCNL

-995 QSSSE
+995 QNPAE

-1007 PKASSDSSLTIPIR
+1007 PKAPSNSSLGSPLR
-1021 PSKRSLLE
+1021 PSKRSLLDPE
-1029 PDNEEVPE
+1029 GEDVPE

-1045 IHPAGSIRRSDPE
+1045 VHPAGAIRRSDPE
-1058 ELKPAEPAHAVHLNN
+1058 ELKPAEPAHAVHLIN

-1078 HPTTTFPP
+1078 HPTTTYNP
-1086 PHAAHLYPSMYPP
+1086 HLYTAMYAP

-1106 AQDGL
+1106 DGL
-1111 QQHPGLQY
+1111 HQHPGLQY

-1128 LVPSLAFHPM
+1128 LMPPLAFHSM

-1143 LLASSA
+1143 LLATSP

>member
-27 FYRDG
+27 FNRDG

-84 LGRTVTHG
+84 QGRTVTHG

-104 VRLEDLVKWTIPDFS
+104 VRLQDLVKWTVPDFS
-119 GWAHGLK
+119 GWANGLK

-213 LGGIAALGGSTRI
+213 LGGIAALGGATRI

-257 KKKLSISQRRDFQG
+257 KKKLSISQRRES
-271 QAQGQGSSGS
+271 QGQGSAGS
-281 TQGST
+281 TQGSA
-286 AVAAQDPSSP
+286 AVAAQDPCSP
-296 ESKTTTKVKPN
+296 ESKTTSKVKPN

-313 GKITPASKHKANGLS
+313 GKISTTAKHKAIGLG
-328 KKSSAEEKERGKD
+328 KKPSAEEKERGK
-341 KEKEKEE
+341 EKEREE
-348 RSEKEEKKEEETS
+348 RSEKEESKEEETS

-374 LYKYMKDRD
+374 LYKYMKERD

-453 RHIKGEQDKPLPLAK
+453 RHIKGEQDKPLPLTK
-468 PRKQEASQEKTSGAK
+468 PRKQEGVQEKASGAK
-483 AKGVG
+483 AKGAG

-493 GPHNPKLGS
+493 GPNSLKLGS
-502 KKDRGETVKGQ
+502 KKDRGEMVKDR
-513 EQSQDSKGKEESHE
+513 EQSQDSKVKEENHKLSAIKHE
-527 LSTDIKQEVSM
+527 ISLQ
-538 RDEPIVIEEEELHL
+538 DEPIVIEEEELHV

-558 SLAVEQPSPLCPK
+558 SLTVEQPSSLCPK
-571 EPDCRTPHDGLP
+571 EPDCRAPHAGLS
-583 LHTGSGPQ
+583 LHTGPGPQ

-628 NKPAGHVALP
+628 NKAAGHVALP
-638 EASSRVKDSIESHGG
+638 EPISRVKDSIESHGG

-665 ERQCV
+665 DRQCI
-670 DLSIDS
+670 DLSTDS
-676 FPEKEDYGVIKK
+676 YPEKDDYGLTKK
-688 ESSQGPAQ
+688 ESGQVPGQ

-730 PSLQPPPSTA
+730 LSLQPPPPTA

-755 KIKGEEEVVGQRHG
+755 KRKGEEEVVGQR
-769 CVSDNIP
+769 CVSDSIP

-799 TSGPSERSASGELSE
+799 TSGPSERSSAGELSDA
-814 TYNCRTSHHLQPQV
+814 YSHRTSHHLQPQV
-828 NPPWQPYLPQSHTQ
+828 SAPWQPYLPRIHAQ
-842 DSVENAGEKL
+842 DGVEKTTEKL
-852 LQGPAAPPRSYA
+852 MQGPAAQARGYA
-864 ADCYSS
+864 GDCYSS

-879 TENCLSQERIVSF
+879 TENCLSQERMAGFPS
-892 ANGERREH
+892 GERREH
-900 YTRDREGSQGFVCG
+900 YTREREGSQGFVCS

-926 YSDRTQ
+926 YSDRTR

-939 ADDEPRDFTISKPLS
+939 ADDEPRDFTISKSSLS
-954 QRVSSFSKPSFCSL
+954 QRVSSFSKSPFCGL
-968 PYPIMHQGLDSHPKA
+968 PYSIMHQSLDSHPKA
-983 CRVPPMTISPPK
+983 CRVQPMTISPPK
-995 QSSSE
+995 PSPAE

-1007 PKASSDSSLTIPIR
+1007 PKASGESTLTSPIR
-1021 PSKRSLLE
+1021 PSKRSLVE
-1029 PDNEEVPE
+1029 PDGDEVPE

-1045 IHPAGSIRRSDPE
+1045 IHPAGTIRRSDPE
-1058 ELKPAEPAHAVHLNN
+1058 ELKAAEPAHAVHLNN

-1086 PHAAHLYPSMYPP
+1086 HHAAPLYAGIYPP
-1099 GSLVSPG
+1099 GSLVSHG

-1128 LVPSLAFHPM
+1128 LVPPLAFHSM
-1138 MLHRQ
+1138 MLQRQ
-1143 LLASSA
+1143 LLASSP